1 MTHRL
6 LCLNKKMK
14 ILLLGATGRT
24 GKLVLQALLKSGY
37 EVNCLAR
44 NSERIIPANGV
55 TIMEGNASNSE
66 DLQRAISDCEH
77 VISVLNI
84 SRKSGFPW
92 SKLRTPKKYLSD
104 VISRLVPISEM
115 EKVKRIVVCSAWGV
129 AETRNDIPKW
139 FRWLIDNSNVGVT
152 YLDHERQEKIITE
165 SKLDWTIVRPVGLT
179 NSKRNETIKES
190 FGSKPNLT
198 ISRHSVAKYMV
209 DSLDKEKLI
218 EKKVVI
224 SKE

>member
-1 MTHRL
+1 
-6 LCLNKKMK
+6 MK

-55 TIMEGNASNSE
+55 TILEGNASKSE
-66 DLQRAISDCEH
+66 DLQLAISDCEH

-84 SRKSGFPW
+84 SRKSDFPW

-129 AETRNDIPKW
+129 AETKNDIPKW

-198 ISRHSVAKYMV
+198 ISRHSVANYMV
-209 DSLDKEKLI
+209 DSLNSEKLI